1 MATFSAPG
9 RCGLVGN
16 PSDIYGGAVVSCSTR
31 ERAYASLEP
40 VERGIEIEVSGER
53 ARAETAD
60 ELTVNGGH
68 CDIAAAAI
76 QFLLACGRDDR
87 PDELE
92 FLQSLACGHLHEA
105 VAFQAERWAF
115 SLRVW
120 TELPMQ
126 AGLGGS
132 STLLSVALGALLHHF
147 GVELNRYQMAEVA
160 RLVEARY
167 LKVACGYQDA
177 YMSAFGYLNY
187 MEFRGKERLAQT
199 PDEPLAAVEPLCLEL
214 REMPI
219 MLAHTGVSRP
229 SESVHIPIRR
239 RWEQGEPA
247 VVEGMARLRVLA
259 TLAKKAILANAW
271 ERLGDL
277 MNENHEI
284 VRGLGGS
291 AESNE
296 RLIKAACD
304 AGAWSAKLAGAGG
317 GGTIVVLD
325 PDRPRMMKA
334 LREAGAERFLF
345 PTQSPGLRQEGAVVG

>member
-1 MATFSAPG
+1 MAIFSAPG

-16 PSDIYGGAVVSCSTR
+16 PSDIYGGAVISCSTR
-31 ERAYASLEP
+31 ERAYAALEP
-40 VERGIEIEVSGER
+40 AESG
-53 ARAETAD
+53 
-60 ELTVNGGH
+60 LTVEVTGESESVGTPEELIVRGNH
-68 CDIAAAAI
+68 CDVAAAVI
-76 QFLLACGRDDR
+76 QFLLACGRSD
-87 PDELE
+87 PPEEQE
-92 FLQSLACGHLHEA
+92 FLRSLACGHLHEA

-132 STLLSVALGALLHHF
+132 STLLSATLGALLHHF
-147 GVELNRYQMAEVA
+147 GVELNRYQMAEVT

-167 LKVACGYQDA
+167 MRVACGYQDA

-199 PDEPLAAVEPLCLEL
+199 ADEPLAAVEPLCLDL
-214 REMPI
+214 HEMPI
-219 MLAHTGVSRP
+219 MLAHTGVTRLSQ
-229 SESVHIPIRR
+229 SVHIPIRQ
-239 RWEQGEPA
+239 RWEQGEKQ
-247 VVEGMARLRVLA
+247 VVEGMARLRELA
-259 TLAKKAILANAW
+259 TLAKKALLANGW

-277 MNENHEI
+277 MSENHEI

-296 RLIKAACD
+296 RLIKAARD

-317 GGTIVVLD
+317 GGTIVVLH

-334 LREAGAERFLF
+334 LREAGAQRFLF
-345 PTQSPGLRQEGAVVG
+345 PTQSPGLRQEGATIG

>member
-1 MATFSAPG
+1 VATFSAPG

-31 ERAYASLEP
+31 ERAYATLDPADDGLEIA
-40 VERGIEIEVSGER
+40 VTGDSV
-53 ARAETAD
+53 RAEAPD
-60 ELTVNGGH
+60 RLTVGGNR
-68 CDIAAAAI
+68 CDVAAAAI
-76 QFLLACGRDDR
+76 QFLLACGRGDR
-87 PDELE
+87 ADELQ
-92 FLQSLACGHLHEA
+92 FLASLACGHLHDA
-105 VAFQAERWAF
+105 VACQPERWAF

-120 TELPMQ
+120 TELPVQ

-132 STLLSVALGALLHHF
+132 STLLSVTLGALLHHF
-147 GVELNRYQMAEVA
+147 GVELNRYQMAEVS

-199 PDEPLAAVEPLCLEL
+199 PDEPLAAVEPLCPDL

-219 MLAHTGVSRP
+219 MLAHTGVSRL
-229 SESVHIPIRR
+229 SESVHIPIRQ

-247 VVEGMARLRVLA
+247 VVEGMARLRALA

-296 RLIKAACD
+296 RLIKAALD

-317 GGTIVVLD
+317 GGTIVVLH
-325 PDRPRMMKA
+325 PDRPLMMKA
-334 LREAGAERFLF
+334 LRAAGAERFLF
-345 PTQSPGLRQEGAVVG
+345 PAQAPGLRQEGVIVG